1 MAVIKFTP
9 NFLSG
14 STVSVQGYMVN
25 LSNGSYNTIYTN
37 GGALNPEIGFFSGGN
52 FRTYSSSQPASV
64 GLFRIMSGTKPTNIE
79 TLTSTTPPVGT
90 SVLWQSYAPNWNNN
104 NWAPTGNNWYTNPT
118 VLSSIFVAAS
128 ATGIASWFWICTAIA
143 YRVTEGAQTFP
154 DPSPV
159 YHNIIG
165 DIGLVGSG
173 ADMEMVNTTITA
185 DQLVRVLNVSIGIST
200 DFT

>member
-1 MAVIKFTP
+1 MAVIKFTS

-25 LSNGSYNTIYTN
+25 FGNGSYSPTFTN
-37 GGALNPEIGFFSGGN
+37 GGALNPEMGFFSSGN
-52 FRTYSSSQPASV
+52 TRTYSSGNPASV

-79 TLTSTTPPVGT
+79 TLTSTTPPAGT
-90 SVLWQSYAPNWNNN
+90 SVLWQSYAPNLNNN

-118 VLSSIFVAAS
+118 VLSSVFVAAT
-128 ATGIASWFWICTAIA
+128 ATGIASWFWICTATG
-143 YRVTEGAQTFP
+143 YRVTEGGQTFP

-159 YHNIIG
+159 YQNIIG

-173 ADMEMVNTTITA
+173 ADMEMVNTTIAT